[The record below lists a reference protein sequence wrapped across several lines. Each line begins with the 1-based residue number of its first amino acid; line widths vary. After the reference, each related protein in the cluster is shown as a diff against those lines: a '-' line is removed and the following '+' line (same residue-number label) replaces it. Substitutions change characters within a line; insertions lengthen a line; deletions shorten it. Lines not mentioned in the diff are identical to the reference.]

1 MAENNFFSSKELKPP
16 ALFSYPYSSSLQWSP
31 FREPS
36 TNKDLVVGSR
46 IDASLSHKQS
56 TSHHLDKQQS
66 DDVKKSESDG
76 DRDRDRER
84 DNCIRNNVEESGGRK
99 GNRESLRIEIEEEEE
114 GGGGM
119 EWDGEAPLRLTYEN
133 NATANF
139 ITEARAEVK
148 TRKRCSIPSG
158 NFSSFDVVRKKN
170 G

>member
-56 TSHHLDKQQS
+56 TSHHLDKQLS
-66 DDVKKSESDG
+66 DDVKISESDG
-76 DRDRDRER
+76 DRER
-84 DNCIRNNVEESGGRK
+84 DSCIGKNVGELGGK

-114 GGGGM
+114 EERGGGM
-119 EWDGEAPLRLTYEN
+119 EWDGEAPIRLTYEN